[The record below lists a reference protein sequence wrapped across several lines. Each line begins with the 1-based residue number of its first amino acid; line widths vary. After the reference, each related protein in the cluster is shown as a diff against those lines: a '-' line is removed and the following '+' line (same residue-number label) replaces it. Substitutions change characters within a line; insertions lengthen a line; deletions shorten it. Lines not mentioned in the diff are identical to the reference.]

1 MWGASKKTPLMHSS
15 TTVLW
20 REDLRPPQDVACL
33 ADVLSKWATGVLP
46 CDRDIGESAVG
57 EKPASI
63 IFEVVN
69 VFSTPLHG
77 LHRERFLEGTHSV

>member
-20 REDLRPPQDVACL
+20 REDVRLQQNVACL
-33 ADVLSKWATGVLP
+33 TDVLSKCATRVMP

-57 EKPASI
+57 EQPASI